1 MQLVNPAGYAG
12 FTDFNYKIPIPMQTD
27 IKNKTLSD
35 LAALISEHKTEI
47 IHQNKLDLAGSNEL
61 DATLVDRLKVDEK
74 KVNAMVA
81 SIKEVINLDDP
92 EGEILHHYNHP
103 NGMRVE
109 NRSVPFGRILIIYES
124 RPDVTIEAAINAFKA
139 GNKIYLKGGK
149 ESKNTNVFLVKL
161 WSQALKM
168 NNLPPDTVTYLD
180 IDRAETQKLLK
191 ENHLRLDLIIPR
203 GGEVL
208 INYIKQ
214 NTSVPL
220 IISGRGNNFVYV
232 HSDADFSM
240 AQNII
245 INGKS
250 RLSVCNAIDK
260 VLFNIN
266 TENLKTKI
274 EQLLI
279 KALEMN
285 LEVYGD
291 GDFFK
296 SFEAI
301 KPMENQQMYEQEF
314 LSSKILFGVVETA
327 DSAVLTINKYS
338 GGHSAVIVTADE
350 IIASKFQNEVDCA
363 AVYHNASTRFT
374 DGGQFG
380 FGAEIA
386 ISTQKLHFR
395 GPVGLAQLVT
405 NKWFITGN
413 GQIRN

>member
-1 MQLVNPAGYAG
+1 
-12 FTDFNYKIPIPMQTD
+12 MQTE

-35 LAALISEHKTEI
+35 LAELISTHKSEI
-47 IHQNKLDLAGSNEL
+47 IQQNKKDLASSNEL
-61 DATLVDRLKVDEK
+61 DPTLTDRLKVDEK
-74 KVNAMVA
+74 KVDGMIA
-81 SIKEVINLDDP
+81 SIMEVINLDDP
-92 EGEILHHYNHP
+92 EGELLHQYKNP

-161 WSQALKM
+161 WAQALQM
-168 NNLPPDTVTYLD
+168 NNLPPDLVTYLD
-180 IDRAETQKLLK
+180 IDRTETQKLLK

-203 GGEVL
+203 GGEEL
-208 INYIKQ
+208 ISYIKQ

-232 HSDADFSM
+232 HSDADFTM

-260 VLFNIN
+260 VLFNVN
-266 TENLKTKI
+266 TENLKFKI
-274 EQLLI
+274 EQVLA
-279 KALEMN
+279 KALKIN

-291 GDFFK
+291 GEFFK
-296 SFEAI
+296 SFDAI
-301 KPMENQQMYEQEF
+301 KPMENQMMYEQEF
-314 LSSKILFGVVETA
+314 LSPKILFGIVETVDNA
-327 DSAVLTINKYS
+327 ILTINKYS
-338 GGHSAVIVTADE
+338 GGHSAVIVTEDE
-350 IIASKFQNEVDCA
+350 NVATKFQNEVDSA
-363 AVYHNASTRFT
+363 AVYHNASSRFT

-405 NKWFITGN
+405 NKWFISGN

>member
-1 MQLVNPAGYAG
+1 
-12 FTDFNYKIPIPMQTD
+12 MQTT

-35 LAALISEHKTEI
+35 LAALICDHKTEI
-47 IHQNKLDLAGSNEL
+47 IQQNKIDLASSNEL
-61 DATLVDRLKVDEK
+61 DPTLTDRLKVDEK
-74 KVNAMVA
+74 KVDAMVA

-92 EGEILHHYNHP
+92 EGEILHQYNHP
-103 NGMRVE
+103 NGMQVE

-149 ESKNTNVFLVKL
+149 ESKNTNIFLVKL
-161 WSQALKM
+161 WSKALQM
-168 NNLPPDTVTYLD
+168 NNLSADIVTYLD
-180 IDRAETQKLLK
+180 IDREETQRLLRK
-191 ENHLRLDLIIPR
+191 NHLRLDLIIPR
-203 GGEVL
+203 GGENL
-208 INYIKQ
+208 INYIRQ

-232 HSDADFSM
+232 HFDADFTM

-260 VLFNIN
+260 VLFNTN
-266 TENLKTKI
+266 TENLKQKV
-274 EQLLI
+274 ELVLA
-279 KALEMN
+279 KALEIK
-285 LEVYGD
+285 LDVYGD

-296 SFEAI
+296 SFDLI
-301 KPMENQQMYEQEF
+301 KPMEDQIMYEQEF
-314 LSSKILFGVVETA
+314 LSPKILFGLVETDDNA
-327 DSAVLTINKYS
+327 IDTINKYS
-338 GGHSAVIVTADE
+338 GGHSAVIVTQDE
-350 IIASKFQNEVDCA
+350 TTALKFQNEVDCA
-363 AVYHNASTRFT
+363 AVYHNASSRFT

-405 NKWFITGN
+405 NKWFISGN

>member
-1 MQLVNPAGYAG
+1 MQSDL
-12 FTDFNYKIPIPMQTD
+12 
-27 IKNKTLSD
+27 KNKTLSD
-35 LAALISEHKTEI
+35 LAKLISQHKSEI
-47 IHQNKLDLAGSNEL
+47 IDQNKIDLADSNEL
-61 DATLVDRLKVDEK
+61 DPTLTDRLKVDEK
-74 KVNAMVA
+74 KVDAMIA
-81 SIKEVINLDDP
+81 SINEVINLEDP
-92 EGEILHHYNHP
+92 EGQILHHYNHP
-103 NGMRVE
+103 NGMQVE

-149 ESKNTNVFLVKL
+149 ESKNTNLFLVKL
-161 WSQALKM
+161 WAKALQM
-168 NNLPPDTVTYLD
+168 NNLPTDLVTYLD

-203 GGEVL
+203 GGEAL

-232 HSDADFSM
+232 HTDADFAM
-240 AQNII
+240 TQDII

-260 VLFNIN
+260 VLFNAN
-266 TENLKTKI
+266 TEKLKQKVEHI
-274 EQLLI
+274 LS

-296 SFEAI
+296 SFGLI
-301 KPMENQQMYEQEF
+301 KPMEDHLMYEQEF
-314 LSSKILFGVVETA
+314 LSPKILFGLVETDDNA
-327 DSAVLTINKYS
+327 IGIINKYS
-338 GGHSAVIVTADE
+338 GGHSAVIVTEDAT
-350 IIASKFQNEVDCA
+350 IALKFQNEVDCA

-405 NKWFITGN
+405 NKWFISGN

>member
-1 MQLVNPAGYAG
+1 
-12 FTDFNYKIPIPMQTD
+12 MQTD

-35 LAALISEHKTEI
+35 LADLISIHKSEI
-47 IHQNKLDLAGSNEL
+47 IEQNKIDLNQSNEL
-61 DATLVDRLKVDEK
+61 DPTLVDRLKVDSK
-74 KVNAMVA
+74 KVDAMIA
-81 SIKEVINLDDP
+81 SIREVINLEDP
-92 EGEILHHYNHP
+92 EGEILHHYTHP
-103 NGMRVE
+103 NGMKVE

-149 ESKNTNVFLVKL
+149 ESKNTNTFLVKL
-161 WSQALKM
+161 WAQALQM
-168 NNLPPDTVTYLD
+168 NNLPLDIVTYLD
-180 IDRAETQKLLK
+180 IDREETQRLLR
-191 ENHLRLDLIIPR
+191 ENHIRLDLIIPR
-203 GGEVL
+203 GGENL
-208 INYIKQ
+208 INYVRQ

-232 HSDADFSM
+232 HSDADFTM
-240 AQNII
+240 AQDII

-260 VLFNIN
+260 VLFNAN
-266 TENLKTKI
+266 TENLKQKI
-274 EQLLI
+274 EGVLS

-291 GDFFK
+291 GDFFN
-296 SFEAI
+296 SFAAVN
-301 KPMENQQMYEQEF
+301 PMENQLMYEQEF
-314 LSSKILFGVVETA
+314 LSPKILFALVETV
-327 DSAVLTINKYS
+327 DSAIDTINKYS
-338 GGHSAVIVTADE
+338 GGHSAVIVTEDKIVAT
-350 IIASKFQNEVDCA
+350 KFQNEVDCA
-363 AVYHNASTRFT
+363 AVYHNGSSRFT

-405 NKWFITGN
+405 NKWFISGN

>member
-1 MQLVNPAGYAG
+1 
-12 FTDFNYKIPIPMQTD
+12 MQTN

-35 LAALISEHKTEI
+35 LAKLLSENKSEI
-47 IHQNKLDLAGSNEL
+47 IYQNKIDLSGSNKLDP
-61 DATLVDRLKVDEK
+61 TLTDRLKVDEK
-74 KVNAMVA
+74 KVDAMIA
-81 SIKEVINLDDP
+81 SINEVINLNDP
-92 EGEILHHYNHP
+92 EGELLHHYNHP

-149 ESKNTNVFLVKL
+149 ESKNTNVFLAKL
-161 WSQALKM
+161 WEQALQM
-168 NNLPPDTVTYLD
+168 NNLPSDIVTYLD
-180 IDRAETQKLLK
+180 IDREETQRLLK
-191 ENHLRLDLIIPR
+191 DNHLRLDLIIPR
-203 GGEVL
+203 GGEEL
-208 INYIKQ
+208 INYIRQ

-232 HSDADFSM
+232 HTDADFSM

-266 TENLKTKI
+266 TDNLKQKV
-274 EQLLI
+274 QQVLSKAI
-279 KALEMN
+279 KMN
-285 LEVYGD
+285 LDVYGD
-291 GDFFK
+291 GDLFK

-301 KPMENQQMYEQEF
+301 KPMEDQLMYEQEF
-314 LSSKILFGVVETA
+314 LSPKILFGFVDTIENA
-327 DSAVLTINKYS
+327 IETINKYS
-338 GGHSAVIVTADE
+338 GGHSAVIVTEDE
-350 IIASKFQNEVDCA
+350 IVAEKFQNEVDCA
-363 AVYHNASTRFT
+363 AVYHNASSRFT

-413 GQIRN
+413 GQIRK

>member
-1 MQLVNPAGYAG
+1 
-12 FTDFNYKIPIPMQTD
+12 MQTD

-35 LAALISEHKTEI
+35 LAKLILKHKSEI
-47 IHQNKLDLAGSNEL
+47 LLQNKFDLAGSDEL
-61 DATLVDRLKVDEK
+61 DPTLVDRLKVDEK
-74 KVNAMVA
+74 KVDGMIA
-81 SIKEVINLDDP
+81 SIHEVIKLDDP
-92 EGEILHHYNHP
+92 EGEILHQYNHP
-103 NGMRVE
+103 NGMKVE
-109 NRSVPFGRILIIYES
+109 NRRVPFGRILIIYES

-149 ESKNTNVFLVKL
+149 ESKNTNIFLVKL
-161 WSQALKM
+161 WALALQM
-168 NNLPPDTVTYLD
+168 NNLPKDIVTYLD
-180 IDRAETQKLLK
+180 IDRVETQKLLK

-203 GGEVL
+203 GGEAL
-208 INYIKQ
+208 INYIRQ

-220 IISGRGNNFVYV
+220 IISGRGNNFIYV
-232 HSDADFSM
+232 HTDADFTI

-260 VLFNIN
+260 VLFNES
-266 TENLKTKI
+266 TENLKSKV
-274 EQLLI
+274 EQVII
-279 KALEMN
+279 KALEKN
-285 LEVYGD
+285 LDVYGD
-291 GDFFK
+291 GNFFK
-296 SFEAI
+296 SFDLI
-301 KPMENQQMYEQEF
+301 KPMEDPLMYEQEF
-314 LSSKILFGVVETA
+314 LSPKILFGIVETA
-327 DSAVLTINKYS
+327 DTAIDIINKYS
-338 GGHSAVIVTADE
+338 GGHSAVIVTENKNVAE
-350 IIASKFQNEVDCA
+350 KFQNEVDCA

>member
-1 MQLVNPAGYAG
+1 MNS
-12 FTDFNYKIPIPMQTD
+12 I

-35 LAALISEHKTEI
+35 LAELISTHKSEI
-47 IHQNKLDLAGSNEL
+47 IQQNKLDLAASGKL
-61 DATLVDRLKVDEK
+61 DPTLTDRLKVDEK
-74 KVNAMVA
+74 KVDVMVA
-81 SIKEVINLDDP
+81 SINEVINLDDP
-92 EGEILHHYNHP
+92 EGQVLHRYNHP
-103 NGMRVE
+103 NGMQVE

-139 GNKIYLKGGK
+139 GNRIYLKGGK

-161 WSQALKM
+161 WAQALQM
-168 NNLPPDTVTYLD
+168 NNLPSDIVTYLD
-180 IDRAETQKLLK
+180 IDRAEVQKLLK

-203 GGEVL
+203 GGEAL
-208 INYIKQ
+208 IDYIKQ

-232 HSDADFSM
+232 HSDADFTM
-240 AQNII
+240 AQNIV

-260 VLFNIN
+260 VLFNKS
-266 TENLKTKI
+266 TENLKLKV
-274 EQLLI
+274 EKVLL
-279 KALEMN
+279 KALEIN
-285 LEVYGD
+285 LDVYGD
-291 GDFFK
+291 GEFFNA
-296 SFEAI
+296 FDTI
-301 KPMENQQMYEQEF
+301 KPMENQLMYKEEF
-314 LSSKILFGVVETA
+314 LSSKILFGLVENIDNA
-327 DSAVLTINKYS
+327 IFTINKYS
-338 GGHSAVIVTADE
+338 GGHSAVIVTDDQD
-350 IIASKFQNEVDCA
+350 IAAKFQNEVDCA
-363 AVYHNASTRFT
+363 AVYHNASSRFT